1 MEYQSY
7 LMRIIEPNIDE
18 ILNKHCKDN
27 EAALDLALS
36 MVARYPLNTS
46 ISVYHI
52 TDIDGREHK
61 QYIGSVEHVVRRT
74 L

>member
-1 MEYQSY
+1 MESY
-7 LMRIIEPNIDE
+7 LMRIIGPNIDE
-18 ILNKHCKDN
+18 NLNKHAADN
-27 EAALDLALS
+27 DASIDLALR

-52 TDIDGREHK
+52 TDVDGREIK
-61 QYIGSVEHVVRRT
+61 QFIGMVDHVVRK